1 MSDASSVAVIDR
13 NLALEAV
20 RVTEAAALAASRE
33 VGRGD
38 ERSADEAAMKAMR
51 AALNVLQIDGTIVI
65 GEGEADE
72 TDMLYIGEKV
82 GSDRSGPPIDIA
94 LDPLEGATICAKG
107 GQNALAVVALAA
119 KGSFLSPPAVY
130 MEKIAVGPNLPPGV
144 VDLDES
150 PVVNLRNLAK
160 ARGLD
165 VSDLLICILDRP
177 RHEDL
182 IAKIREAGA
191 RVMLITDGDVSG
203 VIATAQPLSNVDM
216 YMGIGGAHEG
226 VLAAAALACV
236 GGQMQGRLVLRSEDE
251 RARARRRGIT
261 DPSKKYALE
270 DMAKGDIMFAAT
282 GITDGTLL
290 RGINRFRGGAT
301 THSIVI
307 RAKSGT
313 LRSIEARHRLDHF
326 GEVFGE

>member
-1 MSDASSVAVIDR
+1 MSDASSVAIIDR

-38 ERSADEAAMKAMR
+38 ERAADQAAIVAMR
-51 AALNVLQIDGTIVI
+51 AALSVLQFDGTIVI
-65 GEGEADE
+65 GEGEAEE
-72 TDMLYIGEKV
+72 TDALYIGEKV
-82 GSDRSGPPIDIA
+82 GADRNGPPIDIA
-94 LDPLEGATICAKG
+94 LDPMEGATIVAKG
-107 GQNALAVVALAA
+107 GQNALSVVALAE

-130 MEKIAVGPNLPPGV
+130 MEKIAVGPNLPAGI

-150 PVVNLRNLAK
+150 PAINLGNLAK
-160 ARGLD
+160 AKGME

-182 IAKIREAGA
+182 IAKVREAGA
-191 RVMLITDGDVSG
+191 RVMLINDGDVSG
-203 VIATAQPLSNVDM
+203 VIATAQPYSNVDM
-216 YMGIGGAHEG
+216 YLGIGGAHEG

-251 RARARRRGIT
+251 RARARRRGIE
-261 DPSKKYALE
+261 DFSKKYALS
-270 DMAKGDIMFAAT
+270 DMARGDIMFAAT

-290 RGINRFRGGAT
+290 RGVHRFSGGAT